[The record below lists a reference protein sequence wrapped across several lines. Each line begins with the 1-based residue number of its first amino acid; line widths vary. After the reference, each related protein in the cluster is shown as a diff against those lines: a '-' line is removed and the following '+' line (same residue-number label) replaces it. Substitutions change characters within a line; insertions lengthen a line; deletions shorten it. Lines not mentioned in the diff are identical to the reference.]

1 MQHDVALSGH
11 GISLIPLLPWHA
23 GPLFG
28 FVDSGM
34 WAGMAAS
41 QPHSTEEL
49 AALFASRLENPD
61 MVPFAVTGQDA
72 GLGTG
77 VGVGLGAG
85 PGNGVLL
92 GTTSLTEYSPR
103 QERAEIGG
111 TFFGRPY
118 WGSHVNTASKHLLL
132 SYAFE
137 VLDVH
142 RVAFRCD
149 TRNTRSAH
157 AIARL
162 GAQYEGTLRGHRL
175 APDGSRTDTAV
186 FSILQPEW
194 PEVRGKLLDRLAPF
208 AVSLESAA

>member
-11 GISLIPLLPWHA
+11 GISLVPLSPWHA
-23 GPLFG
+23 NALFG
-28 FVDSGM
+28 FVDSEM

-61 MVPFAVTGQDA
+61 MVPFAVTAQRSGE
-72 GLGTG
+72 
-77 VGVGLGAG
+77 
-85 PGNGVLL
+85 LL
-92 GTTSLTEYSPR
+92 GTTSLTDYSPR

-111 TFFGRPY
+111 TFIGRPY

-149 TRNTRSAH
+149 TRNTRSAN

-175 APDGSRTDTAV
+175 APDGSRADTAV
-186 FSILQPEW
+186 FSILRPEW
-194 PEVRGKLLDRLAPF
+194 PEVRGKLLERLALYS
-208 AVSLESAA
+208 VTLETAA

>member
-11 GISLIPLLPWHA
+11 GISLVPLLPWHA
-23 GPLFG
+23 EPLFG
-28 FVDSGM
+28 FVDSEM

-61 MVPFAVTGQDA
+61 MVPFAVTGQNS
-72 GLGTG
+72 GE
-77 VGVGLGAG
+77 
-85 PGNGVLL
+85 LL

-149 TRNTRSAH
+149 TRNTRSAN

-186 FSILQPEW
+186 FSILRAEW
-194 PEVRGKLLDRLAPF
+194 PGVQGRLLERLAPCTL
-208 AVSLESAA
+208 ALDTVPLETAA

>member
-11 GISLIPLLPWHA
+11 GISLVPLLPWHA
-23 GPLFG
+23 GSLFG
-28 FVDSGM
+28 FVDSEM

-49 AALFASRLENPD
+49 AALFATRLENPD
-61 MVPFAVTGQDA
+61 MVPFAVTGQNS
-72 GLGTG
+72 GE
-77 VGVGLGAG
+77 
-85 PGNGVLL
+85 LL

-149 TRNTRSAH
+149 TRNTRSAN

-194 PEVRGKLLDRLAPF
+194 PEVRGALLDRLAPF
-208 AVSLESAA
+208 SVALETAA